1 MHGTVSNEEWDIFR
15 DAYQF
20 FAAHADPP
28 ANQDAHAVDW
38 WTQTAQDVCELDN
51 RWTEIPLMRRLLLG
65 IYEYLDFKAK
75 EKTKEVAEFV
85 QEQ

>member
-1 MHGTVSNEEWDIFR
+1 
-15 DAYQF
+15 
-20 FAAHADPP
+20 
-28 ANQDAHAVDW
+28 
-38 WTQTAQDVCELDN
+38 
-51 RWTEIPLMRRLLLG
+51 MRSLLLG

>member
-1 MHGTVSNEEWDIFR
+1 M
-15 DAYQF
+15 
-20 FAAHADPP
+20 
-28 ANQDAHAVDW
+28 DW
-38 WTQTAQDVCELDN
+38 WTQTAQDVCEVDN
-51 RWTEIPLMRRLLLG
+51 RWTEIPLMRSLLLG